1 MSAPHQRLPGELS
14 FALAMLVFGLTAL
27 WLAWRISGFSGWSTP
42 GVFPMLAAA
51 AMVLSALAF
60 LPATLR
66 GKAPETTPEHPLWR
80 QFFHQITP
88 LPIVVFTAL
97 IVAYMLTLEPLGFI
111 VSSFAFLVASMF
123 ALGDRR
129 IVRVSIVSAVSL
141 AIIYVIFQ
149 TAFSVVLPEGLLR
162 GIL

>member
-1 MSAPHQRLPGELS
+1 
-14 FALAMLVFGLTAL
+14 MLLFGLHRAVAGVAHL
-27 WLAWRISGFSGWSTP
+27 GLLRLEHPAFSRCWQQ
-42 GVFPMLAAA
+42 A
-51 AMVLSALAF
+51 AMVVSALAF

-66 GKAPETTPEHPLWR
+66 GKTPETTPGQPLWR

-88 LPIVVFTAL
+88 LPIVLFTAL

-111 VSSFAFLVASMF
+111 ISSFAFLVASMY

-162 GIL
+162 GII